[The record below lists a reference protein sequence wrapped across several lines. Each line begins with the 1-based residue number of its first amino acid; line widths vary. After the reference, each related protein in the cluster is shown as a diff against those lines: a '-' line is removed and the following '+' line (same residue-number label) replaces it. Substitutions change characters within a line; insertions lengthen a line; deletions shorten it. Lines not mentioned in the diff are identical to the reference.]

1 MTCRELMT
9 PDPACCTPGDTV
21 VTAAMIMKSHDV
33 GSVPVV
39 SDRGSMT
46 VTGMITDRDI
56 AMRVVAEQRDYYN
69 TRVEDVMSRDVVTCR
84 TADDY
89 DDVIKAMKKHQIRRI
104 PVVDSEKRLVGI
116 IAQADVARSAS
127 ASEDVGE
134 MVGEISEPS
143 EEYVHDGQ
151 GLGYT
156 KAGLLIAGGLG
167 LGAGL
172 IYLLDPR
179 WARPARDAVNRAA
192 QRVSDT
198 VTNAAD
204 RVTDAVSRGAD
215 TLRDTMSESVPY
227 GDGRTPGSSS
237 TPGSPSM

>member
-9 PDPACCTPGDTV
+9 PDPACCTPSDTV
-21 VTAAMIMKSHDV
+21 VTAAMIMKSHNV

-39 SDRGSMT
+39 SDRQSMN

-84 TADDY
+84 TDDDY

-104 PVVDSEKRLVGI
+104 PVVDSDKRLLGI

-134 MVGEISEPS
+134 MVGEISEPAA
-143 EEYVHDGQ
+143 EEYGHNGQ

-179 WARPARDAVNRAA
+179 WARPAREAVNRAA
-192 QRVSDT
+192 QRVGET
-198 VTNAAD
+198 VSNATD
-204 RVTDAVSRGAD
+204 RLSETVSHG
-215 TLRDTMSESVPY
+215 TESLRDTISETVPS
-227 GDGRTPGSSS
+227 GDGRTPGS
-237 TPGSPSM
+237 PSL